1 MDTQKVKKGILFAI
15 PTIMFGY
22 AGDKLSFAWR
32 ITEGTNISEKLFP
45 FFTNLGVSFANP
57 APSLH
62 PIDLFIGLALG
73 ILIQVIMYF
82 KRKNAKKFR
91 HGEEYGAAR
100 WGTPKDIEPYMD
112 KSNFENNIIL
122 TQTERLTMGKPS
134 SPKYARNKNVL
145 VIGGSG
151 SGKTRFFLKPN
162 LMQMHSSYVVTDPKG
177 TVLVECGKMLQRNK
191 YQIRVFNTVDFKK
204 SMHYNPFAY
213 IRPETREQDIL
224 KFVEVLI
231 KNTSGSEQKGED
243 FWTKAERLLYTAYI
257 AMMYTVSPPE
267 EWNFATLI
275 DMINCSECREEDET
289 FQNAIDIQFSMVE
302 KWLNQQLDEEENLG
316 EFEAMREISPT
327 KEQMS
332 IGSFAI
338 KQYKAYKLAAGK
350 TAKSILISCSARLA
364 CFSINSVLDITAYDE
379 MQLDKIGD
387 RKTALFIIISDT
399 DATFNFLVAM
409 LYTQMFNL
417 LCTKADNNPD
427 GSGKLK
433 HHVRCLLDEF
443 ANIGQIPDFDK
454 LIATIRSRE
463 ISACIILQ
471 AQSQLKAIYK
481 DNADT
486 IVGNCDSTL
495 FLGGK
500 EKSTL
505 KEISESLGKE
515 TIDDYDTSRTRGQ
528 SESYGMNYKKL
539 GKELMSQDDLNTM
552 DGSKCILQVRGVRP
566 FFSRKYDI
574 TKHKRYPLL
583 MDSNPQNMFD
593 IASYIKRKR
602 EKNARYAQISP
613 DEPIE
618 TFQAMQS
625 SSEPEIETDVS
636 TEELDFI

>member
-22 AGDKLSFAWR
+22 AGDKLAFAWR

-302 KWLNQQLDEEENLG
+302 KWLNQQLDEEEDLG

-332 IGSFAI
+332 IGSFAV

-625 SSEPEIETDVS
+625 SSEPEIETDVN